1 MKPKKTR
8 LVVDV
13 PLHIKRA
20 IHRVQSEA
28 QETMLAFTDVL
39 RLLEMAVEETQTES
53 SEVTPLS
60 PQDLHQIA
68 QILLD
73 HWQQFT
79 QSLEQ
84 LQQRTRRW
92 GDPNELE
99 LLPSQEEEQ
108 EDEDEDEEPEDEDE
122 PLRVEADLD
131 FQPNFRPQDL
141 P

>member
-20 IHRVQSEA
+20 IHRVQTEA
-28 QETMLAFTDVL
+28 QETMLAFTDAL
-39 RLLEMAVEETQTES
+39 RLLEMAVEETPPEHTEAA
-53 SEVTPLS
+53 PLS
-60 PQDLHQIA
+60 PEDLHQIA
-68 QILLD
+68 QILLE

-99 LLPSQEEEQ
+99 LLASEDNDQ
-108 EDEDEDEEPEDEDE
+108 EDADEEASEHEDE
-122 PLRVEADLD
+122 PLRIETDLD

>member
-39 RLLEMAVEETQTES
+39 RLLEMSIDDTNAES
-53 SEVTPLS
+53 IEAQPLT
-60 PQDLHQIA
+60 PQDLHQLA
-68 QILLD
+68 QILLE
-73 HWQQFT
+73 HWERFI
-79 QSLEQ
+79 QSVEQ

-92 GDPNELE
+92 GDPNEIT
-99 LLPSQEEEQ
+99 LLA
-108 EDEDEDEEPEDEDE
+108 DEEHDPEQDDTHDE
-122 PLRVEADLD
+122 PLRIETDLD
-131 FQPNFRPQDL
+131 FQPNFQPQDL